1 MRVSKAE
8 KALDKQYDALFYA
21 KASGVQ
27 FSVLDLGAMRRYY
40 GYKLAAGSQPEAAM
54 ADAITKYRKN

>member
-27 FSVLDLGAMRRYY
+27 FSVLDLGAMRRYF
-40 GYKLAAGSQPEAAM
+40 GYQIQGGADPALAMEK
-54 ADAITKYRKN
+54 AIGKFRKN